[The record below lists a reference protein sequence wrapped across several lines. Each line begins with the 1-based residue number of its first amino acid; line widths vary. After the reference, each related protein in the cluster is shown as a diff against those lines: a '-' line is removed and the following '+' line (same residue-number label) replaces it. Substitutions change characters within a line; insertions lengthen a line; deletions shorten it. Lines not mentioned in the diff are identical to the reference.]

1 MALLW
6 YLKPIGCAPDPRGS
20 LSRSI
25 PSQAIA
31 EANKQVER
39 VLAEG
44 SNRGPYTKYNA
55 AVRPEIGK
63 YACQHGAAAA
73 ARHFT
78 RKLKKPVRESSV
90 KSIKKGYIEELRKR
104 QRTDDGEEVTAFPA
118 KKRGRKLLLGDD
130 LDHKVQVYL
139 KKVREGEKLASCVHV
154 VEMNYFVYCRD
165 P

>member
-1 MALLW
+1 ML
-6 YLKPIGCAPDPRGS
+6 
-20 LSRSI
+20 
-25 PSQAIA
+25 PSQAIT

-44 SNRGPYTKYNA
+44 SKCGPYTKYSA
-55 AVRPEIGK
+55 TVLAEIGK

-78 RKLKKPVRESSV
+78 RKLKKPVRESTV
-90 KSIKKGYIEELRKR
+90 KLIKKGYIKELRKR
-104 QRTDDGEEVTAFPA
+104 PRKDDGENVTAFPA

-139 KKVREGEKLASCVHV
+139 KKVSEGGGAVSARIVMVAARGILLKCNRSML
-154 VEMNYFVYCRD
+154 VEFGG